1 MSLNANVVDIN
12 FYNEIYTRRINLHR
26 RVRTGMFYV
35 LNIGQN
41 NFDKVTIKNW
51 LNIVER
57 SLLIKQK

>member
-41 NFDKVTIKNW
+41 NFDNVTIKN
-51 LNIVER
+51 
-57 SLLIKQK
+57 